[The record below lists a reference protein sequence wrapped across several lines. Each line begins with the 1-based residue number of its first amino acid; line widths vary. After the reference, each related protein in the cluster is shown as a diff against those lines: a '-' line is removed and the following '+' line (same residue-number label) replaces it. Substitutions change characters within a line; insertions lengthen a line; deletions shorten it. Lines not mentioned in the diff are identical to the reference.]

1 MVYEDSSERRLI
13 VKLKDGLSIDDVPFD
28 FSTEYLEGQ
37 RVLDITKW
45 VRFLLNKG
53 ILVWKAKH

>member
-28 FSTEYLEGQ
+28 FSTEYL
-37 RVLDITKW
+37 
-45 VRFLLNKG
+45 
-53 ILVWKAKH
+53 